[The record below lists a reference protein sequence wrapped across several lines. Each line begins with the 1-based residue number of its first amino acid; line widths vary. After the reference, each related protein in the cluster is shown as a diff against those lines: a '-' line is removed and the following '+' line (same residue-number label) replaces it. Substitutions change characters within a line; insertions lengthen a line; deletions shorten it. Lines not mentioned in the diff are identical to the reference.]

1 MLQIKGI
8 RWKKLDKSGMH
19 KTLRL
24 VSQTILED
32 ILLVEVIDDLQI
44 IRCEVL

>member
-1 MLQIKGI
+1 MQ
-8 RWKKLDKSGMH
+8 

-44 IRCEVL
+44 IGCEVL